1 MTEKRD
7 ARGTLRDYEKELK
20 GEFSPVLF
28 GLFQS
33 FEIFSMAFPATSF
46 IEPNSNSPWRGFSA
60 VDKTDSTHTAF
71 SVATTEG
78 FGITTV
84 SLWCN
89 KSEIRSAVV
98 ESVSVDMVYKRP
110 TVFRFSYNVIMDK
123 IIAKPGIAIVALIK
137 FYPLELLLVDIIVKD
152 SMSYKFMAHIVH
164 GRFYSIIMDNS
175 ICQNS
180 VLIDRGE
187 LGFTTGLFPIVMQ
200 SAQSF
205 GEMWA
210 IAPFYVAYHTNIITK
225 NNKVSRRKNG

>member
-1 MTEKRD
+1 MTIKRD
-7 ARGTLRDYEKELK
+7 ARGTLRDYERRLK

-60 VDKTDSTHTAF
+60 VNITNSTHAAF

-78 FGITTV
+78 FGIMTV
-84 SLWCN
+84 SLWGD

-98 ESVSVDMVYKRP
+98 EPISVDMVYECP
-110 TVFRFSYNVIMDK
+110 TVFRFPYNMIMDK
-123 IIAKPGIAIVALIK
+123 IIANPGITIVALIK
-137 FYPLELLLVDIIVKD
+137 FHSIELLLVDIFVKD
-152 SMSYKFMAHIVH
+152 SVSYKFMAQVIH
-164 GRFYSIIMDNS
+164 GCFHGIIMDNS
-175 ICQNS
+175 VCQNS

-200 SAQSF
+200 STQSF

-210 IAPFYVAYHTNIITK
+210 IAPFYVAYHANIITK
-225 NNKVSRRKNG
+225 NNKVSRRTNG